1 MALGWAG
8 VKPLLTRLTP
18 RAIPGPAQL
27 PGVAVWFLVAAAFA
41 DPPGY
46 SAAMAALRATP
57 APLWAAVLVTIAAQT
72 LGAMRRKRR

>member
-1 MALGWAG
+1 MG
-8 VKPLLTRLTP
+8 
-18 RAIPGPAQL
+18 
-27 PGVAVWFLVAAAFA
+27 WFLVAAAFA